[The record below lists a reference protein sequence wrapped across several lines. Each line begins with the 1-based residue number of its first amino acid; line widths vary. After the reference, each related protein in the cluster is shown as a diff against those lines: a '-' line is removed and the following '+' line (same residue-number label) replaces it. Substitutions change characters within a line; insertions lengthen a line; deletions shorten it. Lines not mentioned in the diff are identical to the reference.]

1 MSMQDSAI
9 RTWLVDRSWSAKRDA
24 ARVMSTLA
32 GVRRR
37 TSSPV
42 TATGWLWH
50 APRSQWTSSEW
61 QWWRRHGQEIVDTA
75 AADYGAD
82 VIGLLRDDASYG
94 VAGDHGGAQENVQRI
109 PIVFSG
115 PGVRRRRHGRASA
128 IRSVDIMPTVLRALG
143 IPETHWTDGR
153 AYRLP

>member
-9 RTWLVDRSWSAKRDA
+9 RTWLVDRSWSAKKDA
-24 ARVMSTLA
+24 ARVMSTLG
-32 GVRRR
+32 GVR
-37 TSSPV
+37 
-42 TATGWLWH
+42 ATYVLAGDRYRLTWH
-50 APRSQWTSSEW
+50 APRSHWRASEW
-61 QWWRRHGQEIVDTA
+61 QWWRQHGQEIVDTA

-94 VAGDHGGAQENVQRI
+94 VAGDHGGAQESVQRI

-115 PGVRRRRHGRASA
+115 PGVRAGARPHDAM
-128 IRSVDIMPTVLRALG
+128 RSVDIMPTVLRSLG
-143 IPETHWTDGR
+143 IPKTHWTDGR